1 MADDVFMSIIPRD
14 PTIIGGVSDSIKLR
28 VIRGDVEL
36 NPDIKFN
43 KVDLN
48 TGEKFY
54 HNNSSPYHSFNIT
67 VLIHEDDRIGTLTVN
82 DALDYFIRHGIPFYV
97 NTKAVAV
104 RTNALYLV
112 TDNDSRKQSDKS
124 GYVYWSLTFTRYS
137 DVNKITFKNTNKVV
151 KKALKMYARS
161 KMTPQEKLRLCD
173 RKQLVYSYEKKKVL
187 CVKYLQQILYQQ
199 GFLKGKYS
207 EVVDQW
213 YSRRTKNAVKAYQQ
227 KYAKDGLP
235 ATGNMNLL
243 TYNHMCGITAQIG
256 KTIELPN
263 DLPRADSN
271 GVIDTRTNT
280 NLPANDIYDA
290 NQI

>member
-14 PTIIGGVSDSIKLR
+14 PSIIGGVSDSIKLR
-28 VIRGDVEL
+28 VIRGDVDL
-36 NPDIKFN
+36 TPDIKFN

-67 VLIHEDDRIGTLTVN
+67 VLIHEDDRIGTLSVN

-137 DVNKITFKNTNKVV
+137 DVNITPFKNTNTVI

-173 RKQLVYSYEKKKVL
+173 RKQLVYSPKKKTVL

-207 EVVDQW
+207 DVVNQW
-213 YSRRTKNAVKAYQQ
+213 YSKQTKNAVKAYQK

-235 ATGNMNLL
+235 ATGNMNTL
-243 TYNHMCGITAQIG
+243 TYNHMCGIDTQLG
-256 KTIELPN
+256 KTIQLQSNLPTTN
-263 DLPRADSN
+263 KD
-271 GVIDTRTNT
+271 GVIDMTHTSLPENT
-280 NLPANDIYDA
+280 IMDA
-290 NQI
+290 NQ

>member
-14 PTIIGGVSDSIKLR
+14 PSIIGGVSDSIKLR
-28 VIRGDVEL
+28 VIRGDVDL
-36 NPDIKFN
+36 TPDIKFN

-67 VLIHEDDRIGTLTVN
+67 VLIHEDDRIGTLSVN

-137 DVNKITFKNTNKVV
+137 DVNITPFKNTNTVI

-173 RKQLVYSYEKKKVL
+173 RKQLVYSPKKKTVL

-207 EVVDQW
+207 DVVNQW
-213 YSRRTKNAVKAYQQ
+213 YSKQTKNAVKAYQK

-235 ATGNMNLL
+235 ATGNMNTL
-243 TYNHMCGITAQIG
+243 TYNHMCGIDTQLG
-256 KTIELPN
+256 KTIQLQSNLPTAN
-263 DLPRADSN
+263 KD
-271 GVIDTRTNT
+271 GVIDMTHTSLPENT
-280 NLPANDIYDA
+280 IIDA
-290 NQI
+290 NQ

>member
-14 PTIIGGVSDSIKLR
+14 PTVIGGVSDSIKLR
-28 VIRGDVEL
+28 VIRGDIDL
-36 NPDIKFN
+36 KPDVKFN

-54 HNNSSPYHSFNIT
+54 HNNSSPYHSFSIT
-67 VLIHEDDRIGTLTVN
+67 ILVHKDDTIGTLSVN
-82 DALDYFIRHGIPFYV
+82 NALDYFIRHGIPFYV

-104 RTNALYLV
+104 TTNALYLV

-137 DVNKITFKNTNKVV
+137 DVNITSYKNTNTVV

-207 EVVDQW
+207 DVVDQW

-256 KTIELPN
+256 KTIELSN

-280 NLPANDIYDA
+280 NLSVNDIYDA

>member
-36 NPDIKFN
+36 NPDVRFN

-67 VLIHEDDRIGTLTVN
+67 VLIHEDDRIGTLSVN

-137 DVNKITFKNTNKVV
+137 DVNITSYKNTNTVV

-173 RKQLVYSYEKKKVL
+173 RKQLVYSPKKKTVL

-207 EVVDQW
+207 DVVNQW
-213 YSRRTKNAVKAYQQ
+213 YSKQTKNAVKAYQK

-235 ATGNMNLL
+235 ATGNMNTL
-243 TYNHMCGITAQIG
+243 TYNHMCGIDTQLG
-256 KTIELPN
+256 KTIQLQSTLPTAN
-263 DLPRADSN
+263 KD
-271 GVIDTRTNT
+271 GVIDMRTNT
-280 NLPANDIYDA
+280 TVQTNDIYQA
-290 NQI
+290 

>member
-54 HNNSSPYHSFNIT
+54 HNNSSPYHSFTINI
-67 VLIHEDDRIGTLTVN
+67 LMHESDRIGTLTVN
-82 DALDYFIRHGIPFYV
+82 NALDYFIRHGIPFYV
-97 NTKAVAV
+97 NTKAAAIKS
-104 RTNALYLV
+104 NALYLV
-112 TDNDSRKQSDKS
+112 TENSSRTQSYKE
-124 GYVYWSLTFTRYS
+124 GYVKWTLTFTRYS

-173 RKQLVYSYEKKKVL
+173 RKQLVYSYQKKTVL

-207 EVVDQW
+207 EVVDHW